1 MPSDALPSQRWVRSA
16 RALWLHAALC
26 VVLAA
31 GAICARAVP
40 AGTKETVAFHATA
53 VAEGLKH
60 PWSIAFLPDGDLLVS
75 ERDGGLRI
83 VREGSLEPD
92 AIAGVPHAYAE
103 GDGGLLGIA
112 LHPHFRD
119 NRLVY
124 VCLSVGNFDANASA
138 IVRGRLSGRTLT
150 DVRTIFT
157 VVPFKK
163 DSAHF
168 GCRLLFAPD
177 GRLLVTLGDGRF
189 YPYQAQAIDNDLGKV
204 LRLDDDGNAPI
215 DNPFARRWNARP
227 EVYSYGHRNVQ
238 GIALNPVTGEIW
250 IHEHGPKGGDEVNVL
265 HAGANYG
272 WPMATY
278 GVEYSG
284 QVMSERSSMPG
295 MEPPLLYWVPSIAP
309 SGMAFYSGRKI
320 PEWTGDLFVGALA
333 GRHLRRIH
341 LLGNTIAA
349 QEALLADL
357 KERIREVQE
366 GPDGFLY
373 VATDSPTGRILRLEP
388 D

>member
-1 MPSDALPSQRWVRSA
+1 MPSDALPFQRPARSV
-16 RALWLHAALC
+16 RALWPHAALC

-31 GAICARAVP
+31 GALCTHAAPAV
-40 AGTKETVAFHATA
+40 TKETAAFHVSA
-53 VAEGLKH
+53 VADGLKH
-60 PWSIAFLPDGDLLVS
+60 PWSIAFLPEGDLLVS

-83 VREGSLEPD
+83 VHDGRLDPD
-92 AIAGVPHAYAE
+92 AIAGVPRAYAE
-103 GDGGLLGIA
+103 GDGGLLGLA

-124 VCLSVGNFDANASA
+124 ICLSVGNFDANASA
-138 IVRGRLSGRTLT
+138 IVRGHLSGRALT

-157 VVPFKK
+157 AVPFKK

-227 EVYSYGHRNVQ
+227 EIYSYGHRNVQ
-238 GIALNPVTGEIW
+238 GIALNPVTGEVW

-284 QVMSERSSMPG
+284 QVMSERSSMSG

-341 LLGNTIAA
+341 LLGNTVAS

-373 VATDSPTGRILRLEP
+373 VTTDSPTGRILRLEP